1 MVPGPLATSV
11 LHTKNLQ
18 TIGVGGGGWL
28 QLVSL
33 FSSLGPAKHRKVWS
47 EFSMVQQMKSFISY
61 KQPMISPDLPI
72 ATVPQGIV
80 GPGKAVTEVRRKGSA
95 GQRKGE

>member
-1 MVPGPLATSV
+1 
-11 LHTKNLQ
+11 
-18 TIGVGGGGWL
+18 
-28 QLVSL
+28 
-33 FSSLGPAKHRKVWS
+33 
-47 EFSMVQQMKSFISY
+47 MKSFISY
-61 KQPMISPDLPI
+61 KQPIISPDLPI